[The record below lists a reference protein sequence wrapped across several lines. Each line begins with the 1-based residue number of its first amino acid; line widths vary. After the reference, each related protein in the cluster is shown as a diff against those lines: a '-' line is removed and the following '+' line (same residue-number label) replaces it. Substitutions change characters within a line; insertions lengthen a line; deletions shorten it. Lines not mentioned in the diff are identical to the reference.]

1 MSRSFA
7 QTSLLAMTLG
17 LAALGSTL
25 TPATALPSKHP
36 GLSMRP
42 AALPAQKA
50 PSASMH
56 PGSAAIHVSQVA
68 PGASMHPSEAIKVPQ
83 IKQTGAT
90 APGASTQPGSATTKV
105 PQITQTGATAPGAGI
120 YNPKIPAPGKIGG
133 GVDNVCP
140 DNKFKCPPK
149 PPAGPGTAGNP
160 PMPVGPIYQPG
171 NTGSVVIVASPPVYQ
186 APGTVVAAT
195 NAPAVVTTTN
205 APAVVTAPCN
215 CLTKQYLSDGSVLFK
230 DLCTKEAAMATPDE
244 LKAQAQAAPTVR

>member
-1 MSRSFA
+1 
-7 QTSLLAMTLG
+7 MTLG

-36 GLSMRP
+36 GSLSMRP
-42 AALPAQKA
+42 ASLPAQKA

-56 PGSAAIHVSQVA
+56 PVSATIHVSKVA
-68 PGASMHPSEAIKVPQ
+68 QSASMHPASEVIKVPQ
-83 IKQTGAT
+83 ITQTGAT
-90 APGASTQPGSATTKV
+90 APGASTQLGGAATKV

-160 PMPVGPIYQPG
+160 TQGPGSTLPMPGGPIYQPG
-171 NTGSVVIVASPPVYQ
+171 NTGPVVIVASPPVYQ

-215 CLTKQYLSDGSVLFK
+215 CLTKQYLSDGSVLFQ
-230 DLCTKEAAMATPDE
+230 DICTKEAAMATPDE
-244 LKAQAQAAPTVR
+244 LKAQAQAAPAVR